1 MSGTPRI
8 LRDFGDRL
16 DVGDHAAGIGDGFDE
31 DRLGLGGDGALEGAD
46 IVGLGPNHVPAE
58 ILEGVIE
65 LVDRAAIELFGGDE
79 LVARA
84 HQAVHGHHLRG
95 VAGGDRQARGA
106 AFQRGDALLQHR
118 VGGIADAG
126 IDVAEGLQ
134 AEQRGGVVD
143 VLEYERGGLVDRRG
157 ARAGGGIRLGA
168 GVDRERG
175 KAWNAVGHRRSS
187 CCRDRTVRGSGR
199 WFIEAPGGVKAF
211 GRGAGQRESYASDS
225 GRLCRSPPSASDFVL
240 PDRC

>member
-1 MSGTPRI
+1 MHH
-8 LRDFGDRL
+8 DD
-16 DVGDHAAGIGDGFDE
+16 
-31 DRLGLGGDGALEGAD
+31 LGGVPGGDGQ
-46 IVGLGPNHVPAE
+46 P
-58 ILEGVIE
+58 
-65 LVDRAAIELFGGDE
+65 
-79 LVARA
+79 
-84 HQAVHGHHLRG
+84 
-95 VAGGDRQARGA
+95 RGA
-106 AFQRGDALLQHR
+106 AFERGDALLEHR
-118 VGGIADAG
+118 VGRIADAG

-143 VLEYERGGLVDRRG
+143 VLEYERGGLIDRRG

-211 GRGAGQRESYASDS
+211 GRSAEQREP
-225 GRLCRSPPSASDFVL
+225 RQR
-240 PDRC
+240 